1 MLNQINKLKFKLES
15 LHSNSDNSTTLDNKS
30 ESSYLKSEFVEIDE
44 PITLNITQDSTD
56 VPSDIF
62 QCKDNKLTVKKGQFI
77 WYAGCTKG
85 NMRSTHEYFI
95 LDPNSK
101 IAISVFTKDVKWNLD
116 RFNKIPTISANQYRY
131 LSKLGYDL
139 ISHDK

>member
-1 MLNQINKLKFKLES
+1 MSRSHITF
-15 LHSNSDNSTTLDNKS
+15 ST
-30 ESSYLKSEFVEIDE
+30 
-44 PITLNITQDSTD
+44 
-56 VPSDIF
+56 
-62 QCKDNKLTVKKGQFI
+62 
-77 WYAGCTKG
+77 
-85 NMRSTHEYFI
+85 
-95 LDPNSK
+95 